1 MHQIAEWPEKLGMS
15 EYAQRFA
22 ENRIDI
28 SVLSRSTGA
37 TSFIPQRL
45 SDLARAHA
53 DLGRFDDAWEAE
65 VDRFAGQIALKSP
78 NPDTAKVDAHFKDA
92 LAVARQQ
99 QAKSWELRAAMS
111 MARLRRDQGKQQH
124 ARELLAPIYGW
135 FTEGFGRRSRS
146 AGPRRPARWFITSA
160 IPFCRRPSDGA
171 ANFDRAAARRLP
183 RSDLGRK

>member
-53 DLGRFDDAWEAE
+53 DW
-65 VDRFAGQIALKSP
+65 AGLMTPGKPKSIAL
-78 NPDTAKVDAHFKDA
+78 
-92 LAVARQQ
+92 L
-99 QAKSWELRAAMS
+99 AKS
-111 MARLRRDQGKQQH
+111 H
-124 ARELLAPIYGW
+124 
-135 FTEGFGRRSRS
+135 
-146 AGPRRPARWFITSA
+146 
-160 IPFCRRPSDGA
+160 
-171 ANFDRAAARRLP
+171 
-183 RSDLGRK
+183 